1 MFYNGC
7 KFVRKITIIES
18 FYQGN
23 RITNLN
29 NTYTKKSLMNFS
41 DIQKNYF
48 EIFEISWKMPLID
61 AQSSIC
67 NYSKN

>member
-1 MFYNGC
+1 
-7 KFVRKITIIES
+7 
-18 FYQGN
+18 
-23 RITNLN
+23 
-29 NTYTKKSLMNFS
+29 MNFS

-67 NYSKN
+67 NYSKNWLHQIYFLWAFQEF